1 MFVFSVSTPDGASEL
16 LEDVDSRLQQH
27 GNSSLVQG
35 TPVYG
40 PRTLQRSMD
49 KTRLLHNTDI
59 INIRFMYLKK
69 SCRLQNALLF
79 SLLVDSN

>member
-1 MFVFSVSTPDGASEL
+1 MQMLLKYFVLLSVSTPDGASQL
-16 LEDVDSRLQQH
+16 LEDVDSKVQCR

-49 KTRLLHNTDI
+49 KYRLLYD
-59 INIRFMYLKK
+59 
-69 SCRLQNALLF
+69 
-79 SLLVDSN
+79 